1 MIFKEMAHIY
11 DKFINQYKFKY
22 QLSFML
28 LFNKFEE
35 DGDIEKEAEMVVNLS
50 MVNILTQS
58 EIDNVDIQ

>member
-1 MIFKEMAHIY
+1 MAHIY

-50 MVNILTQS
+50 MFNILTQS